1 MKEKLL
7 KKRAELEE
15 AGKNFEYGSGEWY
28 EWKNDLLAIDQEM
41 ESCTQSTIE
50 FQKAI
55 NELNLKKF
63 SLMAA
68 QLDATQSHL
77 GFLQDM
83 LSHQDFVGKEAGGLT
98 DAGLASMSLRFSD
111 MENRKKAVGNAQLA
125 LKELYRQH
133 LNGEDGLNE
142 EDFLAKSEEQKDIIR
157 DNISAIADEKDAIL
171 ELVEDA
177 LKVQMDAIDELIE
190 KKKKALQSEKDYKK
204 ELYINYT
211 VPFLVRYISKEY
223 SVLF

>member
-1 MKEKLL
+1 MKRTSL
-7 KKRAELEE
+7 
-15 AGKNFEYGSGEWY
+15 
-28 EWKNDLLAIDQEM
+28 
-41 ESCTQSTIE
+41 
-50 FQKAI
+50 QKA
-55 NELNLKKF
+55 
-63 SLMAA
+63 
-68 QLDATQSHL
+68 
-77 GFLQDM
+77 
-83 LSHQDFVGKEAGGLT
+83 
-98 DAGLASMSLRFSD
+98 
-111 MENRKKAVGNAQLA
+111 
-125 LKELYRQH
+125 
-133 LNGEDGLNE
+133 
-142 EDFLAKSEEQKDIIR
+142 